1 MSIEAKNPQG
11 PARRFRRP
19 AGSFA
24 PGRRD
29 LLFGLGASLG
39 SLAFTDLLARDA
51 AAAEAGPLDPKPSML
66 PAKAKACIF
75 VVLEGGPGHM
85 DTFDPKP
92 KLRELHLQ
100 EATRDPNQVLVE
112 VNSPTYYVGSP
123 FEFRRA
129 GRAGIPMC
137 DQFAHMADPAVADE
151 LCVYHGCQAQSVNHP
166 DALFHLNTGS
176 TLGADPAVGA
186 WVTYGLGSLSRNLPG
201 YVVMTELAYPQGGAA
216 NWSNGFLPAHYR
228 GTALRAAGSPLLDLE
243 PPEWKTRAQQRRSLD
258 VLAEMN
264 RRHAESRPW
273 HEELAARMASYELA
287 FRMQAEVPD
296 LVDLGN
302 EPARMRQA
310 YGLEAAE
317 TRAFGRQ
324 CLLARRLVE
333 RGVRFVQ
340 IFSGGWDSHDFL
352 ERNHAAR
359 IRSVDQPLA
368 TLIRDLRERG
378 LLDETLVVCSGEF
391 GRTPDNNRRGGVDAN
406 GRGHNADA
414 MVVLLA
420 GGGTPAGTVVGATD
434 EVGNRAVEV
443 VHPIR
448 DLHVTWLRLFGLDDN
463 RLTYLHGGRFK
474 QLSQVGG
481 QIIPELIA

>member
-1 MSIEAKNPQG
+1 MSTRSNRFAKSAAG
-11 PARRFRRP
+11 PGDSLRM
-19 AGSFA
+19 
-24 PGRRD
+24 GRRE
-29 LLFGLGASLG
+29 LLFGLGASAG
-39 SLAFTDLLARDA
+39 SLAFTSLLAGEE
-51 AAAEAGPLDPKPSML
+51 AAEGGPLSPKAPMH

-92 KLRELHLQ
+92 KLTELHLS
-100 EATRDPNQVLVE
+100 ESTRDPSQVLVE
-112 VNSPTYYVGSP
+112 LTAKTYYVGSP
-123 FEFRRA
+123 FGFRRA
-129 GRAGIPMC
+129 GKSGIEIC
-137 DQFAHMADPAVADE
+137 DRFAHLGEADVADE
-151 LCVYHGCQAQSVNHP
+151 LCLYRGCQAQSVNHP

-186 WVTYGLGSLSRNLPG
+186 WMTYGLGSLNQNLPG
-201 YVVMTELAYPQGGAA
+201 YVVMTELAFPQGGAG
-216 NWSNGFLPAHYR
+216 NWSNGFLPAHYQ
-228 GTALRAAGSPLLDLE
+228 GTLLRPSGSPLLDLE

-258 VLAEMN
+258 LLAEMN
-264 RRHAESRPW
+264 RRHASTRPS
-273 HEELAARMASYELA
+273 HDELAARMESYELA
-287 FRMQAEVPD
+287 FRMQAEVPEI
-296 LVDLGN
+296 VDLSR
-302 EPARMRQA
+302 ESEATKEA
-310 YGLEAAE
+310 YGLDRDT

-333 RGVRFVQ
+333 QGVRFVQ

-352 ERNHAAR
+352 ERNHSAR
-359 IRSVDQPLA
+359 IESVDKPLA
-368 TLIRDLRERG
+368 ALIRDLRQRG
-378 LLDETLVVCSGEF
+378 MLDETLVVCSGEF

-414 MVVLLA
+414 MAVVMA

-448 DLHVTWLRLFGLDDN
+448 DLHVTWLRLMGLDDN
-463 RLTYLHGGRFK
+463 RLTYFHGGRFK

-481 QIIPELIA
+481 QLIPDLIA